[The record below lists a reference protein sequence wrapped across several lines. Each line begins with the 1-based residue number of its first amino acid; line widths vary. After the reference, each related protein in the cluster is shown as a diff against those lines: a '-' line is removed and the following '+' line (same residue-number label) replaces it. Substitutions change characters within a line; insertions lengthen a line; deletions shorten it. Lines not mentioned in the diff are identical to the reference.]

1 MESGDSFGLPPNE
14 LPYIPEEMLTIPMP
28 RQNHCRL
35 SRSRP
40 SRSAPPTTQPPVA
53 PGPSPASA
61 ASTDNPNNDATNQDD
76 RYNAPY

>member
-14 LPYIPEEMLTIPMP
+14 LPDIPEDMLTIPMP
-28 RQNHCRL
+28 RQNRRHL

-40 SRSAPPTTQPPVA
+40 SRSAPPQPPVA

-61 ASTDNPNNDATNQDD
+61 ASTDNPNSDATNQDD
-76 RYNAPY
+76 RYNAQY